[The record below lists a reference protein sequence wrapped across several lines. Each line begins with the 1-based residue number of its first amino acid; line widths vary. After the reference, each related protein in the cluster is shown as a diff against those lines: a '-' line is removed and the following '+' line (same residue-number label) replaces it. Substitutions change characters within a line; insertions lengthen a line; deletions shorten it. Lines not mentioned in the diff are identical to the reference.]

1 MSSPN
6 LKIKIKFGNNE
17 SSTESNVTS
26 PSRPQDAK
34 SSSKQ
39 AKSRVRDLAAR
50 EEAAQRAIMSG
61 SSLVVPRAIM
71 AGSVGVIVIATLIFV
86 FTGGDDEKSGASTVA
101 QAPIS
106 TNDNLAKFA
115 APSEAKASKPP
126 LAEAPLATPD
136 PAQLALESTA
146 GSNQTLSDAPLTT
159 AKTDATPTK
168 STDNAAPTVT
178 APATPSPVKD
188 AQVKPV
194 STREPALAKPANVA
208 AAKTEPEKKP
218 AKIETKNV
226 TAPTQTRAA
235 GKLARAQLTSDIQ
248 NREPVDALSGT
259 VTLENSPSQ
268 QVFFFTELR
277 DFKDRQVS
285 HRWEHD
291 GKVVADVELKIG
303 SQAWRTYSSKNLA
316 SNDTGHWRVSV
327 VDDTG
332 KTLHVTEFQLSQ

>member
-34 SSSKQ
+34 SNTSN
-39 AKSRVRDLAAR
+39 AKTRINDLAAR

-61 SSLVVPRAIM
+61 SSLVIPRAIM
-71 AGSVGVIVIATLIFV
+71 AASVGVIVIATLIFV
-86 FTGGDDEKSGASTVA
+86 FSGGDDEQSDLTAGAQT
-101 QAPIS
+101 PIS
-106 TNDNLAKFA
+106 ANDNLTNLAKSSPAF
-115 APSEAKASKPP
+115 ESKPP
-126 LAEAPLATPD
+126 LAATPSATPN
-136 PAQLALESTA
+136 PALPTLEPKT
-146 GSNQTLSDAPLTT
+146 GTDQKLSAAPIAT
-159 AKTDATPTK
+159 AKTEATSILSADKTAPVVTATPTAVNGAQTK
-168 STDNAAPTVT
+168 SVSNNT
-178 APATPSPVKD
+178 AT
-188 AQVKPV
+188 
-194 STREPALAKPANVA
+194 EPKPAKVA

-218 AKIETKNV
+218 AKIESKNV
-226 TAPTQTRAA
+226 AAQTQARTV
-235 GKLARAQLTSDIQ
+235 GKLARAQLTSDVQ

-259 VTLENSPSQ
+259 VSLENSPSQ

-277 DFKDRQVS
+277 DFKDRQVF

-291 GKVVADVELKIG
+291 GEVVADVELKIG
-303 SQAWRTYSSKNLA
+303 SQTWRTYSSKNLA